1 MVNWNFPPT
10 IQFFCFVIN
19 KFKYLIKISDF
30 KNRKTVLF
38 ISVLFFIALN
48 FFIIK
53 PIMARHKCPKVP
65 APPGVMGI
73 SSSTTLIPSGSTMA
87 AARSSETSGCDR
99 GHPSKN
105 FYTPKKKR
113 IALFLEDNFNKVSQ
127 EIARGKGI
135 HLNAIVSLS
144 GCIINE
150 EVFGR
155 IMKKNYV
162 RLFHSNEIELNQ
174 EFQKSKSDQIAEKL
188 VDLIENSPPLSSKCN
203 SG

>member
-1 MVNWNFPPT
+1 MEFSSSHL
-10 IQFFCFVIN
+10 IFCLIIN
-19 KFKYLIKISDF
+19 KFNYSIKLSNF
-30 KNRKTVLF
+30 KNKKILLLRIAF
-38 ISVLFFIALN
+38 FFIILN
-48 FFIIK
+48 FFTFK

-73 SSSTTLIPSGSTMA
+73 ISSTTLIPSGSTMA

-113 IALFLEDNFNKVSQ
+113 LALFLSDNLNHVSQ
-127 EIARGKGI
+127 EFSQGKGI
-135 HLNAIVSLS
+135 HLNAIVYLY
-144 GCIINE
+144 GCRTNE
-150 EVFGR
+150 EDFGK

-162 RLFHSNEIELNQ
+162 SLFHPDEIEKNQ
-174 EFQKSKSDQIAEKL
+174 KFQKSEYDQIAERL
-188 VDLIENSPPLSSKCN
+188 VDLIENSPLLSSKCN